1 MSFLGS
7 VQIQARK
14 FLFAGRRR
22 KPAQYV
28 VNVLAYSKGSLQWC
42 FVNSLCAWDGQC
54 LQSTPLNV
62 DSNNFECSSVTVY
75 VGKRGRRRRATRAGM
90 AKERLTLCDEQGLLV
105 G

>member
-28 VNVLAYSKGSLQWC
+28 VNVLAYSKGS
-42 FVNSLCAWDGQC
+42 
-54 LQSTPLNV
+54 
-62 DSNNFECSSVTVY
+62 
-75 VGKRGRRRRATRAGM
+75 
-90 AKERLTLCDEQGLLV
+90 
-105 G
+105 